1 MTLREALCEILT
13 PGVVADMA
21 DRQNLEKEWLVAE
34 ALFKIRKQG
43 AAITQAE
50 QALIAWCRTHGSV
63 WRLEDGDRYLEPV
76 PRNTTEQTEI
86 EG

>member
-1 MTLREALCEILT
+1 MTLRDALCQILT

-21 DRQNLEKEWLVAE
+21 DRQRLEKEWLVAE

-50 QALIAWCRTHGSV
+50 QALIAWCRIHGSV

-76 PRNTTEQTEI
+76 PRGVPDTPEI